1 MDFIDRR
8 PASPDRPQA
17 AYRRALRLA
26 RVAARYADPYA
37 RTDISVHRQDFHSDG
52 AEYLSV
58 TTTDWLHGTEAHL
71 TVTLEIGESG
81 RARPDSGALTLK
93 GLGDDAVWRLVG
105 ALSPL
110 AAPVP
115 PKELWQPRGSWW
127 KRHRFLNP
135 RAWHDSLRDKTDAFA
150 ASAVTANGCRVDLYA
165 EGCNHQLNIGID
177 AEGAQGPAETQ
188 RQLSTLVHLFARW
201 GDLSAARSAY
211 VRGAPSPL
219 PL

>member
-71 TVTLEIGESG
+71 TVTLEIDEGG
-81 RARPDSGALTLK
+81 RAWPDGGALTLK

-165 EGCNHQLNIGID
+165 EGFNHQLNIGID
-177 AEGAQGPAETQ
+177 EEGAQGPAEIQ

-201 GDLSAARSAY
+201 GALSAARSAY